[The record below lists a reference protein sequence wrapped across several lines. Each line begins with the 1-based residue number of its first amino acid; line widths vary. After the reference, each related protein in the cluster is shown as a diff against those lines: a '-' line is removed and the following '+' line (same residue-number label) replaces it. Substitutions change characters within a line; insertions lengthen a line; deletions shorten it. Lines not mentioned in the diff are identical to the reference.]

1 MSNIDQIISQQ
12 TELPIA
18 VKMTKVY
25 NWMIGGLGLTS
36 AVAYFTNSSGLVY
49 EIGGIALLVIF
60 LATLGLVMFIS
71 SRVETMSYGT
81 LLGSFLAYSA
91 LNGVTFSLILMKYTG
106 DSVMGVFSFTAL
118 AFTAL
123 SIYGRV
129 TKKDLSGV
137 GSFMIMGLFGI
148 IIATLINIF
157 LQSSLMYT
165 TISILGVLIFAG
177 LTAYDSQKIKEVLA
191 ENHDEAT
198 LKKLY
203 IFFALDLY
211 LDFINLFLFLLRLLG
226 DRK

>member
-12 TELPIA
+12 TELPIS

-36 AVAYFTNSSGLVY
+36 LVAYFMNSSGLVY
-49 EIGGIALLVIF
+49 EIGGLYWFFGLL
-60 LATLGLVMFIS
+60 TLGLVWYMS
-71 SRVETMSYGT
+71 ARVETMSYQA
-81 LLGSFLAYSA
+81 LLSTFLAYSA
-91 LNGVTFSLILMKYTG
+91 LNGVTFSMLLAVFTG
-106 DSVMGVFSFTAL
+106 ESVMGVFSFTTL

-123 SIYGRV
+123 SVYGRV
-129 TKKDLSGV
+129 TQKDLSGV

-148 IIATLINIF
+148 IIASLINLF
-157 LQSSLMYT
+157 LQSSIMYT
-165 TISILGVLIFAG
+165 TISILGVLIFSG

-191 ENHDEAT
+191 ENHEEAT

-211 LDFINLFLFLLRLLG
+211 LDFINLFIFLLRLFG

>member
-1 MSNIDQIISQQ
+1 MSNINQIISQQ

-18 VKMTKVY
+18 LKMTKVY

-36 AVAYFTNSSGLVY
+36 AVAYFVNSTGLVY
-49 EIGGIALLVIF
+49 EIGGFYLLF
-60 LATLGLVMFIS
+60 FFATLGLVWFIS
-71 SRVETMSYGT
+71 ARVESMSYST

-91 LNGVTFSLILMKYTG
+91 LNGVTFSLILMSYTG
-106 DSVMGVFSFTAL
+106 ESIMGVFSFTAL

-129 TKKDLSGV
+129 TKKDLTGV

-148 IIATLINIF
+148 IIASLINLF
-157 LQSSLMYT
+157 LNSSIMYT
-165 TISILGVLIFAG
+165 SISIIGVLIFAG

-191 ENHDEAT
+191 ENHDEVT

-226 DRK
+226 NRK

>member
-12 TELPIA
+12 SELPIA

-36 AVAYFTNSSGLVY
+36 LVAYFMNSSGLVY
-49 EIGGIALLVIF
+49 EIGGLYLLFF
-60 LATLGLVMFIS
+60 LATLGIVWFIS
-71 SRVETMSYGT
+71 ARVETMSYST
-81 LLGSFLAYSA
+81 LLGSFLAYSS
-91 LNGVTFSLILMKYTG
+91 LNGVTFSLILMSYTG
-106 DSVMGVFSFTAL
+106 ESVMGVFSFTAL

-148 IIATLINIF
+148 IIASLINLF

-191 ENHDEAT
+191 ENHDETT

>member
-18 VKMTKVY
+18 LKMTKVY

-36 AVAYFTNSSGLVY
+36 AVAYFVNSTGLVY
-49 EIGGIALLVIF
+49 EIGGFYLLF
-60 LATLGLVMFIS
+60 FFATLGLVWFIS
-71 SRVETMSYGT
+71 ARVESMSYST

-91 LNGVTFSLILMKYTG
+91 LNGVTFSLILMSYTG
-106 DSVMGVFSFTAL
+106 ESIMGVFSFTAL

-129 TKKDLSGV
+129 TKKDLTGV

-148 IIATLINIF
+148 IIASLINLF
-157 LQSSLMYT
+157 LNSSIMYT
-165 TISILGVLIFAG
+165 SISIIGVLIFAG

-191 ENHDEAT
+191 ENHDEVT

-226 DRK
+226 NRK

>member
-36 AVAYFTNSSGLVY
+36 AVAYFMNSSGLVY
-49 EIGGIALLVIF
+49 EIGGLYLLFF
-60 LATLGLVMFIS
+60 LATLGIVWFIS
-71 SRVETMSYGT
+71 ARVETMSYST

-91 LNGVTFSLILMKYTG
+91 LNGVTFSLILMSYTG
-106 DSVMGVFSFTAL
+106 ESVMGVFSFTAL

-123 SIYGRV
+123 SVYGRV

-148 IIATLINIF
+148 IIATMINLF

-191 ENHDEAT
+191 ENHDETT